1 MEDRNNKTPEN
12 KERNTSTR
20 RAEPINPLKDR
31 MPGRGEDRT
40 AEMNGKKGEIE
51 TEHTR
56 PTGKTSAIPGNSSP
70 DAKRIDKEG
79 TAASGAGLGGN
90 KGTGTRSKKDF
101 S

>member
-1 MEDRNNKTPEN
+1 MEDRKNKTPEH
-12 KERNTSTR
+12 KERNATR

-31 MPGRGEDRT
+31 MPGKGKDRT

-51 TEHTR
+51 TEHTQ

-70 DAKRIDKEG
+70 GAEEVEREG